1 MKNKLDWKNYRMT
14 LSDYIDHIEEKWLN
28 AWISTWRLN
37 KTKIHINEMDISRL
51 VIDFRDHRYWA
62 LASDLNYGTIKPV
75 MIKPVSESTMDE
87 IKAQYDINLKVD
99 FIKYSHRQEAYKNIN
114 KDFE

>member
-1 MKNKLDWKNYRMT
+1 MKNKLDWKNYKMT
-14 LSDYIDHIEEKWLN
+14 LSEYIDHIEE
-28 AWISTWRLN
+28 STWRLN
-37 KTKIHINEMDISRL
+37 KTKIHINEMNIARL
-51 VIDFRDHRYWA
+51 VIDFREHRYWA
-62 LASDLNYGTIKPV
+62 FASDLKLGTIVPV
-75 MIKPVSESTMDE
+75 MIKPIIDSTMEE

>member
-1 MKNKLDWKNYRMT
+1 MKNKLDWKNYKMI
-14 LSDYIDHIEEKWLN
+14 LSEYIDHIEENWLN
-28 AWISTWRLN
+28 AWTSTGRLN
-37 KTKIHINEMDISRL
+37 KIKIHINEMDISRL
-51 VIDFRDHRYWA
+51 VIDFREHRFWA
-62 LASDLNYGTIKPV
+62 FASDLKQGTIVPV
-75 MIKPVSESTMDE
+75 MIKPISESNMEE

>member
-1 MKNKLDWKNYRMT
+1 MT
-14 LSDYIDHIEEKWLN
+14 LSEYINNIEEPWLSC
-28 AWISTWRLN
+28 WISSWRLN
-37 KTKIHINEMDISRL
+37 KTRIHKNEMNISRL
-51 VIDFRDHRYWA
+51 VIDFREHRYWA
-62 LASDLNYGTIKPV
+62 FASDLKLGTIVPV
-75 MIKPVSESTMDE
+75 MIKPISESTMEE